1 MSREA
6 DVKEKL
12 NAHQKELSDLYKR
25 ILKHEDNMASL
36 RDKMKKLAG
45 NQFY

>member
-12 NAHQKELSDLYKR
+12 NAHQKVLSDLYKR

-45 NQFY
+45 NKFY